1 MERTLLLTARMSIDV
16 QAMNGLAS
24 QEHPVAMMHRP
35 DQHGLGAHM
44 IRRVVAN
51 HDGSTTSLLESL
63 TNDVVRVK
71 VLEHRAI
78 RCGKNADALQCSA
91 DACAVRRQVELSA
104 RGRIVLRATAV
115 LVPSRLPHSLMEQ
128 LGHTTLAF
136 GALLRCHRVETYRER
151 EDYSVDLVKHT
162 LT

>member
-1 MERTLLLTARMSIDV
+1 
-16 QAMNGLAS
+16 
-24 QEHPVAMMHRP
+24 
-35 DQHGLGAHM
+35 M

-104 RGRIVLRATAV
+104 RERIVLRATAV

-162 LT
+162 LTRTYRIFHREHPVARVREQFLLTNLEGACAAAD